1 MSDIITFC
9 KQVKAMRDAQRKYF
23 SSRTTLNLE
32 RAKKAEQEVDVA
44 VASMLKGEA
53 PDPPPPAQPVQSSLP
68 L

>member
-32 RAKKAEQEVDVA
+32 RAKSAEAAVDAA
-44 VASMLKGEA
+44 VAEALKGEA
-53 PDPPPPAQPVQSSLP
+53 PDPPPAPTPVQGTL